1 MPDLRSAL
9 RDEIALRQ
17 RRADHFDGSL
27 FREPAWDMLLYMA
40 LCHIE
45 GRKVA
50 TTDACMVGCGE
61 SSGTGVRYVRL
72 LVGAGLIFREF
83 DPADRRRIW
92 LRLTDDGFAKVAA
105 VFGALALA
113 RAA

>member
-1 MPDLRSAL
+1 MDLRTAI

-17 RRADHFDGSL
+17 RRVDHLDGCL

-50 TTDACMVGCGE
+50 TTDAYMVGTGQA
-61 SSGTGVRYVRL
+61 SGTGARYVGL
-72 LVGAGLIFREF
+72 LTEAGLICRES
-83 DPADRRRIW
+83 DPADRRRVW

-105 VFGALALA
+105 VFGAPALA